1 MDRSYKQKI
10 NKETMALNDTLDQ
23 MNLTDIFGT
32 FHPAAEQ
39 HSLRVHIELS
49 PE

>member
-1 MDRSYKQKI
+1 MDNHLNKI
-10 NKETMALNDTLDQ
+10 NKETVALNVTLDQ

-32 FHPAAEQ
+32 FHLKTAEHTFFQ
-39 HSLRVHIELS
+39 VHVEHS